1 MSELQAGSP
10 GGGAAPGA
18 ELVSMMGVLRGLYA
32 VTPDLADTAR
42 LLALS
47 EQVLAGEP
55 ALLQYRNKTA
65 DAALR
70 REQACA
76 LQRLCRAVGV
86 PFIVNDDLALAL
98 EIDADGA
105 HLGRDDG
112 PPAAAR
118 RALGAH
124 RILGLTCYSDW
135 SRATE
140 GAELGADYVAFG
152 AMFPSTTKPN
162 APPAPFDLITR
173 AKRELGLPVAAI
185 GGITLANAGEV
196 LAAGA
201 DLLAVV
207 SDVFAADDPAARAAA
222 YRALF

>member
-1 MSELQAGSP
+1 MPEPLAWSP
-10 GGGAAPGA
+10 ARGVAPGA
-18 ELVSMMGVLRGLYA
+18 EPVSVPAALRGLYA

-47 EQVLAGEP
+47 EQVLACKP

-70 REQACA
+70 RTQARA
-76 LQRLCRAVGV
+76 LQRLCRAAGV
-86 PFIVNDDLALAL
+86 PLIVNDDLALAL
-98 EIDADGA
+98 AIDADGA

-118 RALGAH
+118 TALGAH

-140 GAELGADYVAFG
+140 GAEIGADYIAFG

-162 APPAPFDLITR
+162 APPAPFGLITR

-185 GGITLANAGEV
+185 GGITLANAAQV

-207 SDVFAADDPAARAAA
+207 SDVFGADDPAARAAA

>member
-1 MSELQAGSP
+1 MSEALAGLR
-10 GGGAAPGA
+10 GAC
-18 ELVSMMGVLRGLYA
+18 LRGLYA
-32 VTPDLADTAR
+32 VTPDESDTAR
-42 LLALS
+42 LLALA
-47 EQVLAGEP
+47 ERVLAGGP

-65 DAALR
+65 DPALR
-70 REQACA
+70 RAQARG
-76 LQRLCRAVGV
+76 LQALCRAAGV
-86 PFIVNDDLALAL
+86 PFVVNDDLALAL
-98 EIDADGA
+98 EIGADGA

-118 RALGAH
+118 AALGAQ
-124 RILGLTCYSDW
+124 RILGLTCYADW

-140 GAELGADYVAFG
+140 GAAVGADYIAFG
-152 AMFPSTTKPN
+152 AMFPSVTKPN
-162 APPAPFDLITR
+162 APLAPFAMITR

-185 GGITLANAGEV
+185 GGITLANAPQV

-207 SDVFAADDPAARAAA
+207 SDVFAAGDPAARVAA

>member
-1 MSELQAGSP
+1 MSEALRSP
-10 GGGAAPGA
+10 VGQ
-18 ELVSMMGVLRGLYA
+18 VLRGLYA
-32 VTPDLADTAR
+32 VTPDVTDTVR
-42 LLALS
+42 LLALA
-47 EQVLAGEP
+47 EAVLAGRP

-65 DAALR
+65 SAALR

-76 LQRLCRAVGV
+76 LQRLCRTAAV
-86 PFIVNDDLALAL
+86 PFIINDDLALAL
-98 EIDADGA
+98 EVGADGA

-112 PPAAAR
+112 SPGQAR
-118 RALGAH
+118 KALGMQ

-140 GAELGADYVAFG
+140 GAEVGADYIAFG
-152 AMFPSTTKPN
+152 AMFPSMTKPN
-162 APPAPFDLITR
+162 APPAPFAMITR

-185 GGITLANAGEV
+185 GGITLANAGQV

-207 SDVFAADDPAARAAA
+207 GDLFGAGDPAARAAA
-222 YRALF
+222 YRSLF

>member
-1 MSELQAGSP
+1 MPELRACGPAGKP
-10 GGGAAPGA
+10 PRAA
-18 ELVSMMGVLRGLYA
+18 LRGLYA
-32 VTPDLADTAR
+32 VTPDETDTTR
-42 LLALS
+42 LLALA
-47 EQVLAGEP
+47 ERVLAGRP

-70 REQACA
+70 RVQARA
-76 LQRLCRAVGV
+76 LQRLCRAAAV

-118 RALGAH
+118 KALGAQ

-140 GAELGADYVAFG
+140 GAEVGADYIAFG
-152 AMFPSTTKPN
+152 AMFPLTTKPN
-162 APPAPFDLITR
+162 APPAPFAMITR
-173 AKRELGLPVAAI
+173 ARRELGLPVAAI
-185 GGITLANAGEV
+185 GGITLANAAQV

-207 SDVFAADDPAARAAA
+207 SDVFGADDPAARAAA

>member
-1 MSELQAGSP
+1 MPERQACP
-10 GGGAAPGA
+10 PAGGAAPVAGPA
-18 ELVSMMGVLRGLYA
+18 ALRGLYA
-32 VTPDLADTAR
+32 VTPDLADSAH
-42 LLALS
+42 LLALA
-47 EQVLAGEP
+47 EQVLAGKP

-70 REQACA
+70 RTQARA
-76 LQRLCRAVGV
+76 LQRLCRAAGV
-86 PFIVNDDLALAL
+86 PLIVNDDLALAL
-98 EIDADGA
+98 AIDADGA

-118 RALGAH
+118 TALGAH

-140 GAELGADYVAFG
+140 GAEIGADYIAFG

-185 GGITLANAGEV
+185 GGITLANAAQV

-207 SDVFAADDPAARAAA
+207 SDVFGADDPAARAAA

>member
-1 MSELQAGSP
+1 MTMSDPKRCPSAHAPFEK
-10 GGGAAPGA
+10 GAAGA
-18 ELVSMMGVLRGLYA
+18 LRGLYA
-32 VTPDLADTAR
+32 VTPDETDTDR
-42 LLALS
+42 LLALA
-47 EQVLAGEP
+47 EQVLAARP
-55 ALLQYRNKTA
+55 ALLQYRNKIA

-70 REQACA
+70 RVQARG
-76 LQRLCRAVGV
+76 LQALCRAAGV

-118 RALGAH
+118 IALGAD

-140 GAELGADYVAFG
+140 GAEIGADYIAFG
-152 AMFPSTTKPN
+152 AMFPSVTKPN
-162 APPAPFDLITR
+162 APPAPFALISR
-173 AKRELGLPVAAI
+173 ARRELGLPVAAI
-185 GGITLANAGEV
+185 GGITLANAAQV
-196 LAAGA
+196 QAAGA

-207 SDVFAADDPAARAAA
+207 SDVFGADDPAARAAA

>member
-1 MSELQAGSP
+1 MTERFPAH
-10 GGGAAPGA
+10 A
-18 ELVSMMGVLRGLYA
+18 LRGLYA
-32 VTPDLADTAR
+32 VTPDEPDTGR
-42 LLALS
+42 LLARAPA
-47 EQVLAGEP
+47 VLAGRP
-55 ALLQYRNKTA
+55 ALLQYRNKGA
-65 DAALR
+65 DAGLR
-70 REQACA
+70 REQAQA
-76 LQRLCRAVGV
+76 LRDACRVAGV

-98 EIDADGA
+98 AIDADGA

-118 RALGAH
+118 TALGAQ

-140 GAELGADYVAFG
+140 GAAVGADYIAFG

-162 APPAPFDLITR
+162 APPAPFGLITR

-185 GGITLANAGEV
+185 GGITLANAAQV

-207 SDVFAADDPAARAAA
+207 SDVFGADDPAARAAA

>member
-1 MSELQAGSP
+1 MSEPQAWCP
-10 GGGAAPGA
+10 AGGVAPGS
-18 ELVSMMGVLRGLYA
+18 EPVSVRRALRGLYA
-32 VTPDLADTAR
+32 VTPDIADTAH
-42 LLALS
+42 LLAIA
-47 EQVLAGEP
+47 EQVLAAKP

-70 REQACA
+70 REQARA
-76 LQRLCRAVGV
+76 LQRLCRAAGV
-86 PFIVNDDLALAL
+86 PFIINDNLALAL

-112 PPAAAR
+112 PPVGAR
-118 RALGAH
+118 TALGAH
-124 RILGLTCYSDW
+124 RILGLTCYADW
-135 SRATE
+135 ARATE
-140 GAELGADYVAFG
+140 GAEVGADYIAFG
-152 AMFPSTTKPN
+152 AMFPSVTKPN
-162 APPAPFDLITR
+162 APPAPFALITR

-207 SDVFAADDPAARAAA
+207 SDVFGADDPAARAAA

>member
-1 MSELQAGSP
+1 MSEAQAWSP
-10 GGGAAPGA
+10 AGGVAPGS
-18 ELVSMMGVLRGLYA
+18 EPVSVRGAVRGLYA
-32 VTPDLADTAR
+32 VTPDSADTAR
-42 LLALS
+42 LLAVS
-47 EQVLAGEP
+47 EQVLAAKP

-70 REQACA
+70 RMQARA
-76 LQRLCRAVGV
+76 LQRLCRAAGV

-118 RALGAH
+118 TALGAH

-140 GAELGADYVAFG
+140 GAAVGADYIAFG
-152 AMFPSTTKPN
+152 AMFPSLTKPN
-162 APPAPFDLITR
+162 APPAPFALITR

-185 GGITLANAGEV
+185 GGITLANAPQV

-207 SDVFAADDPAARAAA
+207 SDVFGADDPAARAAA